1 MIRSNQVDEEALGTM
16 DADAVNH
23 WKRYV
28 GADTAM
34 ERGNRAWI

>member
-1 MIRSNQVDEEALGTM
+1 M
-16 DADAVNH
+16 DTDAVNH

-34 ERGNRAWI
+34 ERGKRVWRWFGAQCYCCTES